1 MGEDNPGL
9 AVYSDLLRL
18 LYDHHPI
25 RDRVAGTVESIA
37 EITADTLYACHK
49 VFYAPSNM
57 VLCVEGDVEPE
68 AIARIAAEVLPSGR
82 APVPSADF
90 GAEETLT
97 LTLGDVVGAPQ
108 TLPSTANVVQP

>member
-9 AVYSDLLRL
+9 AIYYNLLKM
-18 LYDHHPI
+18 LYAHHPI

-37 EITADTLYACHK
+37 EITAETLYDCHK

-68 AIARIAAEVLPSGR
+68 
-82 APVPSADF
+82 
-90 GAEETLT
+90 
-97 LTLGDVVGAPQ
+97 
-108 TLPSTANVVQP
+108 